1 MDIFALLDQLE
12 HLANGSRRM
21 RFTNK
26 VLIDEDEL
34 MEIVDQLRT
43 AVPDEVRQSKRTL
56 TERERILSTAQA
68 EADRL
73 REAAEQEVGRII
85 NDEKLVEEARRQADQ
100 ILRDAEARAHA
111 ITSGADDYA
120 AHVLRGLEQMLST
133 QLNTV
138 RNGLS
143 QLEQESGQASRQA

>member
-34 MEIVDQLRT
+34 LEIVDQLRT
-43 AVPDEVRQSKRTL
+43 AVPDEIRQSKKTL
-56 TERERILSTAQA
+56 TERERIISTAQA

-73 REAAEQEVGRII
+73 KEAAEQEVGRII
-85 NDEKLVEEARRQADQ
+85 NDEKLVEEARKQADQ
-100 ILRDAEARAHA
+100 ILRDAEARAQSV
-111 ITSGADDYA
+111 TSGADEYA
-120 AHVLRGLEQMLST
+120 AHVLKGLEQMLST
-133 QLNTV
+133 QLGTV
-138 RNGLS
+138 RNGLI
-143 QLEQESGQASRQA
+143 QLEQEASRPSAQI